1 MQENVQKSSQYGSS
15 SGSSREDIR
24 CYIMVHDGF
33 SPLTKLLEMR
43 GFWLKYTLFGV
54 GATRIVAPKE
64 DMLCV

>member
-15 SGSSREDIR
+15 REDIR
-24 CYIMVHDGF
+24 CYIVVHDGF
-33 SPLTKLLEMR
+33 LPLTKLLEMR

>member
-15 SGSSREDIR
+15 REDIR
-24 CYIMVHDGF
+24 WYIVVHDGF
-33 SPLTKLLEMR
+33 LPLTKLLEMR

>member
-15 SGSSREDIR
+15 REDIR
-24 CYIMVHDGF
+24 WYIVEHDGF
-33 SPLTKLLEMR
+33 LPLTKLLEMR